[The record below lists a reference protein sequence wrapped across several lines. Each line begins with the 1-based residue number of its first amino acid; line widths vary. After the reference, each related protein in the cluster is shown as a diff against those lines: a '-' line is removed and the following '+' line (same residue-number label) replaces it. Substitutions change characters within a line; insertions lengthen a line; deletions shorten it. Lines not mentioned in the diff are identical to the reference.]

1 MTPFAYSSDFQTVFY
16 LGAPQKLLPGWGK
29 GQQGRKL
36 VPTHFAPR
44 ATSSG
49 FRLVGAEYLK
59 HTGQAFQIWLCQ
71 PAWSRCLPVFA
82 VYHACGCHYF
92 TEASQTALT
101 PIANH
106 RPSVTMATALP
117 ECDTSLLSLLHCSGF
132 GLPLAHLPLDWPHSS
147 APLVLLL
154 SLLNPSEGLP

>member
-1 MTPFAYSSDFQTVFY
+1 MTPFAFSSDFQTVFC
-16 LGAPQKLLPGWGK
+16 LGAPQKLLSGSGK
-29 GQQGRKL
+29 GQRGGKL
-36 VPTHFAPR
+36 VPTCFATR

-49 FRLVGAEYLK
+49 FTLVGVEHLK

-71 PAWSRCLPVFA
+71 PSWPCCLPVFA
-82 VYHACGCHYF
+82 VYPVCGSHYF

-117 ECDTSLLSLLHCSGF
+117 ECNTLFLTLLHCFGL
-132 GLPLAHLPLDWPHSS
+132 GLPLAHLPLGWPPHSS
-147 APLVLLL
+147 ASLVLLL
-154 SLLNPSEGLP
+154 SLCRPL